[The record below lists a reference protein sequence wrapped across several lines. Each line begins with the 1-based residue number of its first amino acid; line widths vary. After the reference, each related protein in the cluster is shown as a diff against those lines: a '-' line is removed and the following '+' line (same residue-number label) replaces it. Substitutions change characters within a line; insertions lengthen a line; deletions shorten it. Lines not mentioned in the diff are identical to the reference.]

1 MKVSI
6 LLPTL
11 GERIDE
17 LKRLFNSLEEQTNKS
32 FELII
37 VSQGNHDIIEELLK
51 KFTFKYTQIKIEQ
64 RGVYLARNIGMKY
77 GNGNYV
83 D

>member
-37 VSQGNHDIIEELLK
+37 ISQGNHKEVEALLSK
-51 KFTFKYTQIKIEQ
+51 YSFKYN
-64 RGVYLARNIGMKY
+64 R
-77 GNGNYV
+77 
-83 D
+83 

>member
-37 VSQGNHDIIEELLK
+37 ISQGNHNASTSLALNII
-51 KFTFKYTQIKIEQ
+51 I
-64 RGVYLARNIGMKY
+64 
-77 GNGNYV
+77 
-83 D
+83 

>member
-37 VSQGNHDIIEELLK
+37 ISQGNHKEVEVLLSQYS
-51 KFTFKYTQIKIEQ
+51 FKYN
-64 RGVYLARNIGMKY
+64 R
-77 GNGNYV
+77 
-83 D
+83 